1 MSGKRR
7 QTSAISSTIVTLQSL
22 SISIHILS
30 FIQHFLNSKL
40 NVYFSVLFT
49 CVSFFWQAYDGF
61 ASLGIS
67 RLLEPSDM
75 VLLAIP
81 DKLTVMTYLYQI
93 RAHFS
98 GEELNV
104 VQIEANSSRSTY
116 KVGDFE
122 TDTNASIDQDK
133 FYAELNDV
141 QPRQADSQPVAS
153 AGAESNGTKAAE
165 EEVMELGG
173 KAEVGAAS
181 FSAAAP
187 LQSSPPVPSPR
198 TLLTASA
205 TDSTHAAPSSSEDRG
220 SLFKANTL
228 DLSELPQRVEREM
241 EKERQQ
247 KDEVGEER
255 KEGSTEPGSPTR
267 RGAAFSSSPSHQK
280 LGFSYN
286 RDADLIKKKRASLR
300 HSESEPAS
308 EPSSP
313 PVNHTDKPP
322 KQVNTQ
328 TNNSIIVNTL
338 HM

>member
-1 MSGKRR
+1 MELYESV
-7 QTSAISSTIVTLQSL
+7 IE
-22 SISIHILS
+22 
-30 FIQHFLNSKL
+30 
-40 NVYFSVLFT
+40 NVFNFCGV
-49 CVSFFWQAYDGF
+49 FWQAYDGF

-98 GEELNV
+98 GQELNV
-104 VQIEANSSRSTY
+104 VQIEANSNRSTY

-122 TDTNASIDQDK
+122 TDTNASIGQDK

-141 QPRQADSQPVAS
+141 QHRQANSQPLAS
-153 AGAESNGTKAAE
+153 AGESNGTKAT
-165 EEVMELGG
+165 EEVAMEPGW
-173 KAEVGAAS
+173 KAEVGGVSAS
-181 FSAAAP
+181 LTATGP
-187 LQSSPPVPSPR
+187 MQSSPPVPASR
-198 TLLTASA
+198 TVLATSA
-205 TDSTHAAPSSSEDRG
+205 TGLTHVTAPRSEERG
-220 SLFKANTL
+220 NLLKANTL
-228 DLSELPQRVEREM
+228 DLSELPHRVVREM

-247 KDEVGEER
+247 KEEVGEDR
-255 KEGSTEPGSPTR
+255 KEVSTEPGSPTR
-267 RGAAFSSSPSHQK
+267 RGASSPPHQK

-308 EPSSP
+308 DTSSP
-313 PVNHTDKPP
+313 PVNHTDTPP

-328 TNNSIIVNTL
+328 TTDL
-338 HM
+338 L

>member
-1 MSGKRR
+1 
-7 QTSAISSTIVTLQSL
+7 
-22 SISIHILS
+22 
-30 FIQHFLNSKL
+30 
-40 NVYFSVLFT
+40 
-49 CVSFFWQAYDGF
+49 
-61 ASLGIS
+61 
-67 RLLEPSDM
+67 M

-141 QPRQADSQPVAS
+141 QSRQVNAQPVAS
-153 AGAESNGTKAAE
+153 ASGESNGTKTAE
-165 EEVMELGG
+165 DGMPKTDCKVDEETATLKTAGH
-173 KAEVGAAS
+173 
-181 FSAAAP
+181 

-198 TLLTASA
+198 TVGVTSALDSSQATPAS
-205 TDSTHAAPSSSEDRG
+205 EERG
-220 SLFKANTL
+220 SLTKANTL

-241 EKERQQ
+241 EKEKQQ
-247 KDEVGEER
+247 KDKVGEETS
-255 KEGSTEPGSPTR
+255 EGNAEPGSPSR
-267 RGAAFSSSPSHQK
+267 RGPPSSSPHHQK

-308 EPSSP
+308 DASCP
-313 PVNHTDKPP
+313 PVNHTDTPP
-322 KQVNTQ
+322 QQVSTQIQVNTYWTQ
-328 TNNSIIVNTL
+328 LNAITNS
-338 HM
+338 

>member
-1 MSGKRR
+1 M
-7 QTSAISSTIVTLQSL
+7 QYIF
-22 SISIHILS
+22 
-30 FIQHFLNSKL
+30 FIQTLFQSVRLFF
-40 NVYFSVLFT
+40 FSPL
-49 CVSFFWQAYDGF
+49 QAYDGF

-122 TDTNASIDQDK
+122 TDTNASIGQDK

-141 QPRQADSQPVAS
+141 QHRQGTAQPDAS
-153 AGAESNGTKAAE
+153 AGAESNGTKAAAE
-165 EEVMELGG
+165 EEEEEAAMEPGW
-173 KAEVGAAS
+173 KAEVAALQTTGS
-181 FSAAAP
+181 
-187 LQSSPPVPSPR
+187 LQSSAPVPSPR
-198 TLLTASA
+198 TVLPATA
-205 TDSTHAAPSSSEDRG
+205 TDSTHLTPPRSDDRG
-220 SLFKANTL
+220 NLLKANTL
-228 DLSELPQRVEREM
+228 DLSELPQRVERER

-247 KDEVGEER
+247 QEEA
-255 KEGSTEPGSPTR
+255 SIEPGSPTR
-267 RGAAFSSSPSHQK
+267 RGASSPSYSSSSSPPHQK

-300 HSESEPAS
+300 HSDSEPAS
-308 EPSSP
+308 DSGSP
-313 PVNHTDKPP
+313 PVNHTDVPP
-322 KQVNTQ
+322 KQVQ
-328 TNNSIIVNTL
+328 VKAYGAIVYLFSNKIL
-338 HM
+338 SSSSSVKVHM

>member
-1 MSGKRR
+1 MVF
-7 QTSAISSTIVTLQSL
+7 IWNVVF
-22 SISIHILS
+22 LS
-30 FIQHFLNSKL
+30 F
-40 NVYFSVLFT
+40 
-49 CVSFFWQAYDGF
+49 FFNIQAYDGF

-133 FYAELNDV
+133 FYAELSDV
-141 QPRQADSQPVAS
+141 QGRQQVNSQPVAS
-153 AGAESNGTKAAE
+153 AGGESNGTKNAEDDMLKADCKADEEAAT
-165 EEVMELGG
+165 LKTAGHPQ
-173 KAEVGAAS
+173 A
-181 FSAAAP
+181 
-187 LQSSPPVPSPR
+187 SPPVPSPR
-198 TLLTASA
+198 TVGVTAAVDSSQA
-205 TDSTHAAPSSSEDRG
+205 TPSGPEERG
-220 SLFKANTL
+220 SLMKANTL
-228 DLSELPQRVEREM
+228 DLCELPQRVEREM
-241 EKERQQ
+241 EKEKEQ
-247 KDEVGEER
+247 KDEAGEE
-255 KEGSTEPGSPTR
+255 KSEGAAPGSPGR
-267 RGAAFSSSPSHQK
+267 RGPLTSSPHHQK

-308 EPSSP
+308 DTSSP
-313 PVNHTDKPP
+313 PVGRTDPP
-322 KQVNTQ
+322 LQQVSARIQVNADIATEFMVAVV
-328 TNNSIIVNTL
+328 TRLSVKSKAVNFAKL
-338 HM
+338 N

>member
-1 MSGKRR
+1 MELYKSVIESLFTNMS
-7 QTSAISSTIVTLQSL
+7 
-22 SISIHILS
+22 
-30 FIQHFLNSKL
+30 FF
-40 NVYFSVLFT
+40 VLF
-49 CVSFFWQAYDGF
+49 FWKAYDGF

-122 TDTNASIDQDK
+122 TDTNASIGQDK

-141 QPRQADSQPVAS
+141 QPRQADSSPVSS
-153 AGAESNGTKAAE
+153 AAGVNTESNGTKGAE
-165 EEVMELGG
+165 EEMEPGW
-173 KAEVGAAS
+173 KAEVGAVMTSLPTAG
-181 FSAAAP
+181 P
-187 LQSSPPVPSPR
+187 LQPPLPVPSPR
-198 TLLTASA
+198 TALGASS
-205 TDSTHAAPSSSEDRG
+205 TDSQSGSEDRG
-220 SLFKANTL
+220 NLLKANTL
-228 DLSELPQRVEREM
+228 DLSELPQRVDREI
-241 EKERQQ
+241 EKARQQ
-247 KDEVGEER
+247 NDEVGEQR
-255 KEGSTEPGSPTR
+255 REGGMEPGSPTR
-267 RGAAFSSSPSHQK
+267 RGAPSSFSPPHQK

-308 EPSSP
+308 DASSP
-313 PVNHTDKPP
+313 PVNHTDVPP
-322 KQVNTQ
+322 KQVNIQ
-328 TNNSIIVNTL
+328 TINALVYKQL
-338 HM
+338 

>member
-1 MSGKRR
+1 M
-7 QTSAISSTIVTLQSL
+7 LFFF
-22 SISIHILS
+22 S
-30 FIQHFLNSKL
+30 FCFNR
-40 NVYFSVLFT
+40 
-49 CVSFFWQAYDGF
+49 QAYDGF

-141 QPRQADSQPVAS
+141 QSRQASSQPVAS
-153 AGAESNGTKAAE
+153 ASGEANGTKIAEDGMPKADCKVDEEAAT
-165 EEVMELGG
+165 LKTAGH
-173 KAEVGAAS
+173 
-181 FSAAAP
+181 

-198 TLLTASA
+198 TVGVTSALGSSQATSASEERGGLT
-205 TDSTHAAPSSSEDRG
+205 
-220 SLFKANTL
+220 KANTL

-241 EKERQQ
+241 EKEKQQ
-247 KDEVGEER
+247 KDKVGEETS
-255 KEGSTEPGSPTR
+255 EGSTEPGSPSR
-267 RGAAFSSSPSHQK
+267 RGPLSSSPHHQK

-308 EPSSP
+308 DTSCP
-313 PVNHTDKPP
+313 PVNHTDTPSQQVRTQI
-322 KQVNTQ
+322 QVNTH
-328 TNNSIIVNTL
+328 TG
-338 HM
+338 HK

>member
-1 MSGKRR
+1 M
-7 QTSAISSTIVTLQSL
+7 
-22 SISIHILS
+22 
-30 FIQHFLNSKL
+30 FLNVPFVVNISPYL
-40 NVYFSVLFT
+40 T
-49 CVSFFWQAYDGF
+49 CCFCFFFCFNLQAYDGF

-141 QPRQADSQPVAS
+141 QSRQVNPHSVAS
-153 AGAESNGTKAAE
+153 ASAESNGTKNAEDGMPKADCKVDEETAMLKAA
-165 EEVMELGG
+165 GH
-173 KAEVGAAS
+173 
-181 FSAAAP
+181 

-198 TLLTASA
+198 TVGLTSAPDSSQATPAS
-205 TDSTHAAPSSSEDRG
+205 EERG
-220 SLFKANTL
+220 SLIEANTL

-241 EKERQQ
+241 EKEKQQ
-247 KDEVGEER
+247 KDKVGEETR
-255 KEGSTEPGSPTR
+255 EDDTEPGSLSR
-267 RGAAFSSSPSHQK
+267 RGPLSSSAHHQK

-300 HSESEPAS
+300 HSESELAS
-308 EPSSP
+308 DTNSP
-313 PVNHTDKPP
+313 PVNHTDTPP
-322 KQVNTQ
+322 QQVSTQ
-328 TNNSIIVNTL
+328 I
-338 HM
+338 